1 MAQVTVNTNQITAP
15 VWAGDFLS
23 PAHLVPGGAQ
33 VDAAQFNAV
42 DAVVVTVGA
51 AGADVD
57 ATSIPV
63 AALSGPIPAGT
74 VLDFGD
80 KKLAVLTADAA
91 AADTSLTVRAIPT
104 ALVDADTAT
113 YKGVGKV
120 VIPTGT
126 PVGRT
131 FVERAA
137 GAAFGPA
144 TEADDEVYL
153 VAFEVPDAERNPE
166 IELYR
171 HGSVVKENFLPGYA
185 TMDADLLTLL
195 RSLYTTTIGAD

>member
-1 MAQVTVNTNQITAP
+1 MAQITFNPNQITSP
-15 VWAGDFLS
+15 VWAGDFLNRE
-23 PAHLVPGGAQ
+23 HLVPGGAQ
-33 VDAAQFNAV
+33 VNPALFNAV
-42 DAVVVTVGA
+42 DAVVVTVTTPGA
-51 AGADVD
+51 AALDTDIGCE
-57 ATSIPV
+57 P
-63 AALSGPIPAGT
+63 LSGPIPVGT
-74 VLDFGD
+74 VLDFGGV
-80 KKLAVLTADAA
+80 KFATLTQSASAG
-91 AADTSLTVRAIPT
+91 DTFLVVRELPNNIAEG
-104 ALVDADTAT
+104 DTAT

-131 FVERAA
+131 FDERAA
-137 GAAFGPA
+137 GEGFGPA

-153 VAFEVPDAERNPE
+153 VAFEVPDAERSAE

-185 TMDADLLTLL
+185 ALDPDLLTLL